1 MREEAGVKE
10 RGGQD
15 EIVYLYLDE
24 IGLILKKKKKNLK
37 AGINAILRRVSR
49 LRAISYYIFSFI
61 SFFFFFFRRVLSS

>member
-24 IGLILKKKKKNLK
+24 IGLILKKKKKK
-37 AGINAILRRVSR
+37 SKGR
-49 LRAISYYIFSFI
+49 Y
-61 SFFFFFFRRVLSS
+61 